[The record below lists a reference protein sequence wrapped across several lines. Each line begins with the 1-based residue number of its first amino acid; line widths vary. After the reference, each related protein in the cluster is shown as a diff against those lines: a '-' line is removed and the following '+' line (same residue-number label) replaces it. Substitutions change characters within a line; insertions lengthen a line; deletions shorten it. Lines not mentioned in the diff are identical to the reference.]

1 MIDPLISTLLQRR
14 QPLTKDQFNRWRRD
28 PVTEELFNDLQ
39 IALLERF
46 SDDLPLTADEA
57 MPLVFAREGAKAML
71 YELDGWLPEAVR
83 KEIAAEGD
91 ENEKA

>member
-1 MIDPLISTLLQRR
+1 
-14 QPLTKDQFNRWRRD
+14 
-28 PVTEELFNDLQ
+28 
-39 IALLERF
+39 LERF